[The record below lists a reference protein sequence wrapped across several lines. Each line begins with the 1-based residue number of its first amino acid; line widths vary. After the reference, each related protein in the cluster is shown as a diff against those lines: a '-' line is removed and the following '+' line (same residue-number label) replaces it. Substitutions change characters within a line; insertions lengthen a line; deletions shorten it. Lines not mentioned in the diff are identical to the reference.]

1 MRPINTQTNSKDCT
15 CHPSLSIHT
24 PIFNSIVYFPLPLCE
39 IKMANTQFLTY
50 FFIFMILSHQLVL
63 IEGRRLKVKKNGLR
77 CGTCMTPDTA
87 KTITKPSDAQ
97 KSINNNA
104 KNSMNKLHHRIA
116 DGFVDAFRPTT
127 PGHSPG
133 VGHSIQNR

>member
-1 MRPINTQTNSKDCT
+1 
-15 CHPSLSIHT
+15 
-24 PIFNSIVYFPLPLCE
+24 
-39 IKMANTQFLTY
+39 
-50 FFIFMILSHQLVL
+50 MILSHQLVL